1 MDLPF
6 EVPVPEGFRY
16 APDLLDEDG
25 ERQLVDEIRR
35 IQFSS
40 FEMRGVVAKR
50 RVAFYGRTYD
60 ADRAQV
66 PEIPQFLLP
75 LRARAAA
82 WAGVDAETFVMALV
96 NEYAAGAPIGWHR
109 DAPQYGIVVGVSL
122 LSPCRMKFRPYVA
135 PARRAGDAPPRRAT
149 HEVALA
155 PRSVY
160 LLAGRARSEYEHHI
174 PAVDALRYSVTF
186 RTVRERSVRPGT

>member
-6 EVPVPEGFRY
+6 EAPVPEGFRY
-16 APDLLDEDG
+16 APDLLDADG

-135 PARRAGDAPPRRAT
+135 PARRARDAPPRRAT

-160 LLAGRARSEYEHHI
+160 LLAGPARSEYEHHI